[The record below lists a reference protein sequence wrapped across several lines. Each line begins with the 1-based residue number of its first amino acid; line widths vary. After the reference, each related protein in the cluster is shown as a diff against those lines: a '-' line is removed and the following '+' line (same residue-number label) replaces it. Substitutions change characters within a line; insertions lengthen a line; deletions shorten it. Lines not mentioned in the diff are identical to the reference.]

1 MREPTLSLCL
11 LCILLAGTNAHPV
24 TAYDLLAGGSVDAAG
39 RENEETKLNAAIP
52 LAARELVKQADDLA
66 ARDRSA
72 EAVEGL
78 RRAIAMA
85 PNYVNAHVRYIEIKA
100 NFMGRYDEVRAEYEA
115 LMLKEPDNPVYPMA
129 LSIAHYNG
137 AIASSK
143 TLLKKVVELAPNWS
157 WSHYARAG
165 ILPDKEAETAAK
177 EMLQYLAEDGSA
189 RQAYYVLIYIQ
200 GKTLGRL
207 DDAIATAEKMAARPE
222 FRADGLTE
230 LWRLRFGKTGGT
242 AEAKAK
248 FKSELDELVA
258 SSSDIKIL
266 NAARQ
271 AYSSMLSDKDSAQA
285 SERKIRQLD
294 PTWYPERGQILNVG
308 AKNASGILRVFAA
321 TNKQYAIFDRMDEVN
336 DPSEPRARVAH
347 LESLLS
353 LGPNADMKRYLYE
366 NIFRAAGKAKDTQA
380 VIKYGQLLFSIDDR
394 DAAVPAKMAIALSRK
409 NENAPT
415 ALRYARLADEA
426 TSVFRP
432 IPRPPNNGMSDDRWN
447 TVALPEKQQR
457 EIYRNL
463 RALALDAMGLAL
475 CQAGRCEEAEA
486 KLKQAVEL
494 DRSERNL
501 SDLANLLDRLGR
513 KAEAQEVAGA
523 AKVEYVDS
531 LKKRFRND
539 SARDFELSTI
549 DGKRVKLSDL
559 HGKVVVLDFW
569 ATWCGP
575 CVRATPFMVSLYGKY
590 KDRGLEILYISVDST
605 ADQFKVQAFA
615 REQKINYP
623 VLFDGG
629 VKELYGVQ
637 AFPTT
642 IFIDRQGKVR
652 HREAGFDPEEAPRL
666 FDAVVNELL
675 GPGAK

>member
-1 MREPTLSLCL
+1 MRNPILSLCL
-11 LCILLAGTNAHPV
+11 LCILCVGTNAHPV
-24 TAYDLLAGGSVDAAG
+24 TAYGLLSVGSLDATL
-39 RENEETKLNAAIP
+39 EDNKLNVPIP
-52 LAARELVKQADDLA
+52 MAARELVKQADDLA
-66 ARDRSA
+66 ARDRA
-72 EAVEGL
+72 TEAVEGL
-78 RRAIAMA
+78 RRAIARA

-137 AIASSK
+137 VIASSD

-157 WSHYARAG
+157 WSHYARAD
-165 ILPDKEAETAAK
+165 ILADKEAETAAK
-177 EMLQYLAEDGSA
+177 EMLEYLAEDGSA

-200 GKTLGRL
+200 GTTLGRL

-230 LWRLRFGKTGGT
+230 LWRLRFGRAGGT

-248 FKSELDELVA
+248 LKSELDELVV

-266 NAARQ
+266 DAARR

-294 PTWYPERGQILNVG
+294 PTWYPERGQILTVG
-308 AKNASGILRVFAA
+308 AANASGILRVFAA
-321 TNKQYAIFDRMDEVN
+321 TNKQYAIFDRMEEVN
-336 DPSEPRARVAH
+336 DPSEPKARIAH

-353 LGPNADMKRYLYE
+353 LGPNAEMKRYLYE
-366 NIFRAAGKAKDTQA
+366 NIFRAAEKARDTQA
-380 VIKYGQLLFSIDDR
+380 LIKYGQFLFSIDDR
-394 DAAVPAKMAIALSRK
+394 DGAVPAKIAMALSRK

-432 IPRPPNNGMSDDRWN
+432 IPRPANNGMSDDQWN
-447 TVALPEKQQR
+447 TVGFPEKQQR
-457 EIYRNL
+457 KLYGKL

-475 CQAGRCEEAEA
+475 CQAGRCAEAEA
-486 KLKQAVEL
+486 KLRQAVEL

-513 KAEAQEVAGA
+513 KAEAQEVAVA
-523 AKVEYVDS
+523 AKAEYVES

-539 SARDFELSTI
+539 PAKDFELSTI
-549 DGKRVKLSDL
+549 DGKRIKLSAL
-559 HGKVVVLDFW
+559 QGKVVVLDFW

-575 CVRATPFMVSLYGKY
+575 CVRATPFMVNLYEKY
-590 KDRGLEILYISVDST
+590 KDRGLEILYISVDSKE
-605 ADQFKVQAFA
+605 DQYKVGPFA
-615 REQKINYP
+615 RAQKIGYP

-637 AFPTT
+637 TFPTT

-652 HREAGFDPEEAPRL
+652 DREVGFDPEEAPRR
-666 FDAVVNELL
+666 FDALVNELL
-675 GPGAK
+675 GPGAN